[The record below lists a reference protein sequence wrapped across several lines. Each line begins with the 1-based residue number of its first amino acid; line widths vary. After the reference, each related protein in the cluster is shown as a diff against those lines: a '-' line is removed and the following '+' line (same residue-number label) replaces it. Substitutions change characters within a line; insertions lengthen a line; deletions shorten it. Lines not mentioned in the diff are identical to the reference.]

1 MKRGEDGVKKP
12 VVSSNLLISD
22 SSPPPLFFLAAFQA
36 SFQRLV
42 RLIVPLMTKENVSEA
57 FRGIIT
63 LLLGFYSGQIV
74 C

>member
-1 MKRGEDGVKKP
+1 MKCGERRREPDDVKKP
-12 VVSSNLLISD
+12 VVSSILLIS
-22 SSPPPLFFLAAFQA
+22 A

-42 RLIVPLMTKENVSEA
+42 LLIVPLMTKENVSEA

-63 LLLGFYSGQIV
+63 LLSGFYSGQIV